1 MSLRDSLRGL
11 FAKPYQQIHAIEAN
25 ERMDGGAI
33 LLGMRAWQAAGLP
46 VLAKGGRPGSVI

>member
-33 LLGMRAWQAAGLP
+33 LLGMRAWLAAGLP
-46 VLAKGGRPGSVI
+46 VVAKGGRPGSVI